1 MTATLF
7 TPATLGKLQLK
18 NRVVMAPMT
27 RSRATGNVPNALME
41 KYYGLRAA
49 AGLIITEGTSPSPNG
64 LGYARIPGLFSSEQV
79 AGWRKVTDAVHG
91 AGGKIFVQLMHTGRV
106 SHPANMSREARILAP
121 SALAAPGEM
130 WTDSS
135 GMQPF
140 PVPTTMSDDDIA
152 TTIGEYA
159 TACKNAIDAGFD
171 GVELHGAN
179 GYLIDQFL
187 NTATNQRTD
196 KWGSG
201 PDTVREAAV
210 REGTPATA
218 SPSDGNQLLHRGGS
232 VENRI
237 RFAVEVAKA
246 AAAQIGAERIGM
258 RISPYGVFNGAVPD
272 PKMDALYLR
281 LVEELNAVG
290 LAYIHVVDHSSMG
303 APEVSPELKAKIR
316 ASFKGK
322 YILSGGYDAVR
333 ANADL
338 DAQKGDLV
346 AFGRPFISN
355 PDLVTKL
362 QSSAALTPPD
372 MSTFYTPGEKGYTD
386 Y

>member
-7 TPATLGKLQLK
+7 TPTTLGKLQLK

-27 RSRATGNVPNALME
+27 RCRATGNVPNELMA
-41 KYYGLRAA
+41 KYYALRAD
-49 AGLIITEGTSPSPNG
+49 AGLLIAEGTSPSPNG
-64 LGYARIPGLFSSEQV
+64 LGYARIPGLFSADQV
-79 AGWRKVTDAVHG
+79 AGWRKVTDAVHA

-106 SHPANMSREARILAP
+106 SHPANMAAEARILAP

-130 WTDSS
+130 WTDSN
-135 GMQPF
+135 GMQPY
-140 PVPTTMSDDDIA
+140 PVPTAMSDDDIA

-171 GVELHGAN
+171 GVELHAAN

-187 NTATNQRTD
+187 NAATNHRTD
-196 KWGSG
+196 KW
-201 PDTVREAAV
+201 
-210 REGTPATA
+210 
-218 SPSDGNQLLHRGGS
+218 GGS

-237 RFAVEVAKA
+237 RFAVEVAKVA
-246 AAAQIGAERIGM
+246 AARIGAERIGM
-258 RISPYGVFNGAVPD
+258 RVSPYGVVNGAVAD
-272 PKMDALYLR
+272 EKMDALYLR
-281 LVEELNAVG
+281 LVGELNAVG

-316 ASFKGK
+316 ANFKGK
-322 YILSGGYDAVR
+322 YILSGGYDAAR

-355 PDLVTKL
+355 PDLVAKL
-362 QSSAALTPPD
+362 QSGAALTPPD

-386 Y
+386 N

>member
-316 ASFKGK
+316 TGFKGK
-322 YILSGGYDAVR
+322 YILSGGYDAAR

-355 PDLVTKL
+355 PDLVAKL
-362 QSSAALTPPD
+362 QSGAALTPPD

>member
-7 TPATLGKLQLK
+7 TPTTLGKLQLK

-27 RSRATGNVPNALME
+27 RCRATGNVPNELMA
-41 KYYGLRAA
+41 KYYALRAD
-49 AGLIITEGTSPSPNG
+49 AGLLIAEGTSPSPNG
-64 LGYARIPGLFSSEQV
+64 LGYARIPGLFSADQV
-79 AGWRKVTDAVHG
+79 AGWRKVTDAVHA

-106 SHPANMSREARILAP
+106 SHPANMAAEARILAP

-130 WTDSS
+130 WTDSN
-135 GMQPF
+135 GMQPY
-140 PVPTTMSDDDIA
+140 PVPTAMSDDDIA

-171 GVELHGAN
+171 GVELHAAN

-187 NTATNQRTD
+187 NAATNHRTD
-196 KWGSG
+196 KW
-201 PDTVREAAV
+201 
-210 REGTPATA
+210 
-218 SPSDGNQLLHRGGS
+218 GGS

-237 RFAVEVAKA
+237 RFAVEVAKVA
-246 AAAQIGAERIGM
+246 AARIGAERIGM
-258 RISPYGVFNGAVPD
+258 RVSPYGVFNGAVAD
-272 PKMDALYLR
+272 EKMDALYLR
-281 LVEELNAVG
+281 LVGELNAVG

-316 ASFKGK
+316 ANFKGK
-322 YILSGGYDAVR
+322 YILSGGYDAAR

-355 PDLVTKL
+355 PDLVAKL
-362 QSSAALTPPD
+362 QSGAALTPPD

-386 Y
+386 N